1 MDPKKLQTQARDLL
15 SRLNSL
21 RKQAESLGAVDLRL
35 QIQRRVQEDAENSAH
50 FMSMPEPDLSN
61 INKQQKYKYKLGI
74 KKKKAKTITGSTNY
88 KKKKIG
94 GGEEEIG
101 EQSSVEFDGHF
112 PKQIENNNMDKY
124 SSKIEPPSSTRPA
137 WGAGPGGTSPQ
148 KRWLAKKDDPPN
160 LPKNDS
166 VSDVSIYYDAEVL
179 RAKAEYKKI
188 DPNYLPASSKTDKE
202 AKWWL
207 IKGTGVTEEL
217 QELLDYDKRQ
227 VAKYEA
233 LDPETNNTAIINN
246 NNNNTTHYKDRDILN
261 YEREQRRR
269 QHHHNILEGERQA
282 RLRLAKELKEE
293 EEKAKELAKQEAR
306 RGLPS
311 STKKKKKKK
320 NRRRPNTSPANG
332 GLSNSRQYEQNY
344 KNNNAPSPSSSNYI
358 EKKDTIVHLPSFKDY
373 HTKSQKI
380 FLLQESSSEWL
391 DAGHEKLKFNIEQ
404 LQNLIKE
411 KEAKENSWRPM

>member
-1 MDPKKLQTQARDLL
+1 
-15 SRLNSL
+15 
-21 RKQAESLGAVDLRL
+21 
-35 QIQRRVQEDAENSAH
+35 
-50 FMSMPEPDLSN
+50 
-61 INKQQKYKYKLGI
+61 
-74 KKKKAKTITGSTNY
+74 
-88 KKKKIG
+88 
-94 GGEEEIG
+94 
-101 EQSSVEFDGHF
+101 
-112 PKQIENNNMDKY
+112 MDKY

-188 DPNYLPASSKTDKE
+188 DPNYLPASSKTDE
-202 AKWWL
+202 QAKWWL

-233 LDPETNNTAIINN
+233 LDPETN

-293 EEKAKELAKQEAR
+293 EEKEKELAKQEAR

-320 NRRRPNTSPANG
+320 IDEDQTHRLLMVVYQIHDNMNTITRIIMHRHHHHP
-332 GLSNSRQYEQNY
+332 
-344 KNNNAPSPSSSNYI
+344 I
-358 EKKDTIVHLPSFKDY
+358 I
-373 HTKSQKI
+373 
-380 FLLQESSSEWL
+380 
-391 DAGHEKLKFNIEQ
+391 
-404 LQNLIKE
+404 
-411 KEAKENSWRPM
+411 